1 MEMGSP
7 KRIGLL
13 NFLAGAVTAPARRL
27 SQRLVAV
34 TRQTT

>member
-1 MEMGSP
+1 MAP
-7 KRIGLL
+7 AKRIGLL

-27 SQRLVAV
+27 SQGLVTV